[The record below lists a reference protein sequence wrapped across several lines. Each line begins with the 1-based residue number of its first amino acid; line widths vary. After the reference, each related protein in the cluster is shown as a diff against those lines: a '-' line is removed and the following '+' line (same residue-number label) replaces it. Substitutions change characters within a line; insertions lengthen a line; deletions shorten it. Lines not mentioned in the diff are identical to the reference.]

1 MTKQQKAFPS
11 IDESE
16 LGRFESVSGITN
28 KICSS
33 FRQLAAA
40 ASTTTSILE
49 RTLMNMSTRSKFLRS
64 PTLMKDTQ
72 IDLKLQPLVCVQ
84 KIQEKDLP
92 QKHWINNL
100 SPISSQSDIVPTNE
114 TTKWNS
120 RTPTTPTTPTAA
132 AVVAATTTVS
142 PTKTKTSPRKLRK
155 PRGRWYRER

>member
-1 MTKQQKAFPS
+1 MFYCFLEQITGSNSITDEVTKQQKAFPS

-16 LGRFESVSGITN
+16 LGRFETVSGIKN

-49 RTLMNMSTRSKFLRS
+49 RTLKNMSTRSKFLRS
-64 PTLMKDTQ
+64 PTLTKDAQ

-84 KIQEKDLP
+84 KIPEKDLP

-100 SPISSQSDIVPTNE
+100 SPVGGADVPDVAKPNNRTSS
-114 TTKWNS
+114 
-120 RTPTTPTTPTAA
+120 
-132 AVVAATTTVS
+132 S
-142 PTKTKTSPRKLRK
+142 PRTKTSPRKLRK